1 MNKEYFDFDW
11 LSEEEKQ
18 KIWADPRVDTIEGRW
33 AIGQELSNKYPS
45 EMATNLA
52 RNLENLQELLRESR
66 KDGRLL

>member
-1 MNKEYFDFDW
+1 MKDWFNFDW

-18 KIWADPRVDTIEGRW
+18 KIWADPRIDDPFGRL

-52 RNLENLQELLRESR
+52 RNLAQMSEHFKKIKGN
-66 KDGRLL
+66 KND